1 MDEIEQFLSRKQTR
15 FESLSKDILVQNCE
29 LMSLEIKNLVKE
41 LYQLR
46 GEAITPEQLQ
56 FVIDDQIESLRDLH
70 FGRKSERLDII
81 DKEDDNDKE
90 EPKPRKP
97 RSQKPSERYP
107 NIPVIEKIIT
117 QNPPPSC
124 QCCGTEMCDSGMT
137 EDSEQLTVIP
147 KRYEIILQKR
157 IKYACKSC
165 HGDLQTA
172 KAPARIK
179 EGSVYSNEM
188 IIDVALSKYC
198 DLIPMN
204 RYAAMAG
211 RSGLIN
217 LPPHSLIDSTHYFAE
232 FVMGVYQK
240 IKDKVFSTRVL
251 HADETPHRML
261 EGDETK
267 TWQLWGFST
276 REACYFECHDTRS
289 GDVASDVLI
298 SSQCEILISDVYS
311 GYSKATRVANE
322 VRMRENK
329 PLIKNAYCNAH
340 ARRNF
345 FKANKKHATHAL
357 FYLKMFQKIYRLEKE
372 AKGKPPPEILKLR
385 EQIKPYFEEMK
396 VQAEKEV
403 SLYPEKHQFTQSIK
417 YFLGNYDG
425 LTLFITDAEVAI
437 DNNQQERLLRNHVI
451 GRKTWYGTH
460 SKKGAE
466 TAAVLFTIVESCKL
480 IGVNPRKYFQNLVQD
495 LLNGKNPYTPN
506 EYKDLNKI

>member
-1 MDEIEQFLSRKQTR
+1 MDEIEQFFSRKQTR

-29 LMSLEIKNLVKE
+29 LMSQELQKLVKE
-41 LYQLR
+41 NYELR
-46 GEAITPEQLQ
+46 GQAITAEQLQ

-81 DKEDDNDKE
+81 DPEEEDKKE

-117 QNPPPSC
+117 QSPPPSC

-147 KRYEIILQKR
+147 KRYEIVLQR
-157 IKYACKSC
+157 RTKYACKCC

-172 KAPARIK
+172 QAPARIK
-179 EGSVYSNEM
+179 EGSTYSNEM
-188 IIDVALSKYC
+188 IIDVVLSKYC

-232 FVMGVYQK
+232 FVAGVYQK
-240 IKDKVFSTRVL
+240 IKDKVFSSRVL

-261 EGDETK
+261 EGDDTK
-267 TWQLWGFST
+267 SWQLWGFST

-298 SSQCEILISDVYS
+298 NSQCEILISDVYS
-311 GYSKATRVANE
+311 GYSKATRVANDA
-322 VRMRENK
+322 RMRDNK
-329 PLIKNAYCNAH
+329 PFIKNAYCNAH

-345 FKANKKHATHAL
+345 FQARKRHATHAL
-357 FYLKMFQKIYRLEKE
+357 FYLSKFQKIYRIERDT
-372 AKGKPPPEILKLR
+372 KGKSSSEILKLR
-385 EQIKPYFEEMK
+385 EQIKSHFEEMK
-396 VQAEKEV
+396 AQAEKEV
-403 SLYPEKHQFTQSIK
+403 NLYPEKHKFTQSLN
-417 YFLGNYDG
+417 YFLGNYEG
-425 LTLFITDAEVAI
+425 LTLFLTDPEVAI
-437 DNNQQERLLRNHVI
+437 DNNQQERLLRSHVI

-466 TAAVLFTIVESCKL
+466 TAAILFTIVESCKL
-480 IGVNPRKYFQNLVQD
+480 IGVNPRKYFKNLVQD
-495 LLNGKNPYTPN
+495 LLYGKKPYTPN
-506 EYKDLNKI
+506 EYKELNKI